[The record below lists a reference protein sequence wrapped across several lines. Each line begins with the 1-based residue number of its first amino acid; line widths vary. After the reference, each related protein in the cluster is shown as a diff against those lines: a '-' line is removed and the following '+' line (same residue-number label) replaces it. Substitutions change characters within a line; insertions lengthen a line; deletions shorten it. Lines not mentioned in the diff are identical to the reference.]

1 MKLYL
6 GGIKQM
12 ENQKTDVETLPW
24 NRSCCGTGNLFS
36 DWF

>member
-6 GGIKQM
+6 GGIKQWKI
-12 ENQKTDVETLPW
+12 KTDVETLPW